1 MKGASNC
8 NCISSSNE
16 LVHPVHTSIPQSSV
30 SLSEVSRRPLLSIG
44 INPLSPEVAAP
55 LLGEEEV
62 EVVEVVVEVEVEVV
76 ELVVEFLLLG

>member
-62 EVVEVVVEVEVEVV
+62 EVVVEVEVV